1 MAGHSNSKGKNSE
14 DDAEL
19 LRKKIKG
26 ELSRS
31 IVDEGK
37 GSRKLTICGRDDKRN
52 AICFNET
59 QPEIYLKARPIARLL
74 INGTYACTGWLAS
87 SDNILMTNQ
96 HCIKDLYDLRN
107 SDFEFMAEEEN
118 CLSTVG
124 IERSFS
130 PRNFGE
136 IYDGVEVLKVSI
148 DWDYSLIRLSG
159 NPSSKFG

>member
-1 MAGHSNSKGKNSE
+1 M
-14 DDAEL
+14 L

-26 ELSRS
+26 RFSRS

-37 GSRKLTICGRDDKRN
+37 GSRKLTVCGRDDKRN
-52 AICFNET
+52 AICYNET
-59 QPEIYLKARPIARLL
+59 HPEIYSKARPIARLL

-96 HCIKDLYDLRN
+96 HCIKDSYDLRN

-118 CLSTVG
+118 CSIMSQ

-130 PRNFGE
+130 PRNFGD
-136 IYDGVEVLKVSI
+136 IYDGVEVLKVST